1 MYISN
6 DGLITIIIVGIVAGW
21 LAGQIMRGGGFGLI
35 GDLIVGI
42 IGAFVGDWLFPRL
55 GFHLGV
61 GMIAQ
66 IISAALGAII
76 LLIFIRLLAGNR
88 GWGGGYGVRR
98 W

>member
-1 MYISN
+1 MYISK
-6 DGLITIIIVGIVAGW
+6 DSLITIIIVGIVAGW

-61 GMIAQ
+61 GVIAQ

-76 LLIFIRLLAGNR
+76 LLFIIRLIAGNR
-88 GWGGGYGVRR
+88 GWGGGYGIRR

>member
-6 DGLITIIIVGIVAGW
+6 DSLITIIIVGIVAGW

-61 GMIAQ
+61 GMLAQ

-76 LLIFIRLLAGNR
+76 LLFMIRLVAGNR